1 VLALGQPPVSFDL
14 IDRLLVL
21 VEASG
26 MSPILVLNKLD
37 LDGAPAV
44 ASDFEGL
51 YEGIG
56 YKTLSV
62 SAVSGDGLESLHSEI
77 RLGSSALIGPSGV
90 GKSSLLNALDPELGL
105 RTHELSRKS
114 GGGRHTTVS
123 SRMIRLTGGGLI
135 ADTPGFSDVA
145 LWEVPPEEVAPC
157 FPEFADPASI
167 CRFRSCTHVE
177 EPHCGVRT
185 GVEKGRIHESRYSS
199 YLKLRIEAVAAAK

>member
-1 VLALGQPPVSFDL
+1 MLALGQPPVSFDL

-62 SAVSGDGLESLHSEI
+62 SAVSGDGTEKLAQAIMRELE
-77 RLGSSALIGPSGV
+77 
-90 GKSSLLNALDPELGL
+90 
-105 RTHELSRKS
+105 
-114 GGGRHTTVS
+114 
-123 SRMIRLTGGGLI
+123 
-135 ADTPGFSDVA
+135 
-145 LWEVPPEEVAPC
+145 
-157 FPEFADPASI
+157 
-167 CRFRSCTHVE
+167 
-177 EPHCGVRT
+177 
-185 GVEKGRIHESRYSS
+185 RIS
-199 YLKLRIEAVAAAK
+199 KKN